1 MAVRRILRMGD
12 PLLRRQAR
20 EVEDPTSADIK
31 LLIQDMLDTMRHYD
45 GAGLAAPQIGID
57 LQLVIFGFEHNPRY
71 PDQPAIPQ
79 TILINPMIT
88 PTSQEKFEDWEGC
101 LSLPGIRGQVPR
113 FHQIHYYGLDKNG
126 NKVENEVSGF
136 HARVIQHECDHLEGR
151 LFPDRMTSLE
161 TLGFEEEL
169 FQQNQT

>member
-113 FHQIHYYGLDKNG
+113 FHQIHYYGLDENG
-126 NKVENEVSGF
+126 SKVENEVSGF

-169 FQQNQT
+169 FQQNQA